1 MTTDPAEIE
10 GFARERL
17 QFVKSSELNWDS
29 TGIEKLATA
38 ILEIGERLMQTE
50 VQLAGCGAVA
60 LGYGGDCKPGDYGY
74 SASLGDVIVLRERLK
89 TYQDNAAKM
98 LARKDKL
105 IEQACEEGIRL
116 QVFLERLTN
125 DFWTGCI
132 DPQSNFAL
140 SCKRDD
146 CLQCR
151 LILWRKE
158 KK

>member
-1 MTTDPAEIE
+1 MTTDAE
-10 GFARERL
+10 
-17 QFVKSSELNWDS
+17 
-29 TGIEKLATA
+29 IEKLAKEYCPGHRLHIIRCLGA
-38 ILEIGERLMQTE
+38 AVLEL
-50 VQLAGCGAVA
+50 L
-60 LGYGGDCKPGDYGY
+60 
-74 SASLGDVIVLRERLK
+74 ERLK

-140 SCKRDD
+140 DCKRDD